1 MLYSNGQVTD
11 IVLWLLLT
19 TTALVAFAGAAAAA
33 GHTSVSHALSA
44 ELGYNSDIDAV
55 AGEKGFFW
63 EGNLKTTATAA
74 LDNGV
79 TAGAYFEITVSGD
92 DAAAGS
98 SDAGN
103 ALVAS
108 DFVLSLTSETAG
120 LYFGDTAPAGKKY
133 FSAAGDMESDGFS
146 TDSDSAVLRGD
157 VSFGG
162 MNGSVSYI
170 VDDASNTAE
179 QLAVGLGGS
188 FGSVTVGL
196 GYQEA
201 TTYVDAEGDFNNS
214 AVMGV
219 SASTTVAGATIT
231 AAYADDSNDG
241 VGQSGVAQTST
252 AIQVSYPMGP
262 VTATAY
268 YSMEQVNGVDA
279 VAGDNMGLTLAYAQD
294 AVAVTLKVRDEQGRN
309 EWNLEGSYD
318 MGNGATIMAGALNEN
333 EGADAD
339 FYIGGTYDLGGGA
352 SILAVYAEDKDADQA
367 DEIGSGEYDS
377 GMTVSVAFTF

>member
-1 MLYSNGQVTD
+1 MKN
-11 IVLWLLLT
+11 ILLT
-19 TTALVAFAGAAAAA
+19 TTALVAFAGAAAAD

-44 ELGYNSDIDAV
+44 TLGYNNEVDAI
-55 AGEKGFFW
+55 GEDGFFW

-74 LDNGV
+74 LDNGL

-108 DFVLSLTSETAG
+108 DFVLSLTSETAS

-170 VDDASNTAE
+170 VDDKSNTAE
-179 QLAVGLGGS
+179 QMAVGLGGS
-188 FGSVTVGL
+188 FGSVTVGF

-219 SASTTVAGATIT
+219 SASTTVAGATVT
-231 AAYADDSNDG
+231 VAYADDSNDG
-241 VGQSGVAQTST
+241 VGQTGIAQTST
-252 AIQVSYPMGP
+252 AIQVAYPMGP
-262 VTATAY
+262 VKATAY

-352 SILAVYAEDKDADQA
+352 SILAVYADDKDGDQK
-367 DEIGSGEYDS
+367 DEIGSGEYDP
-377 GMTVSVAFTF
+377 GMTVAVSFTF

>member
-1 MLYSNGQVTD
+1 MWYSNGKDTD
-11 IVLWLLLT
+11 IALWILLT
-19 TTALVAFAGAAAAA
+19 TTALVAFAGAAAAD
-33 GHTSVSHALSA
+33 GHTSVTHALSG
-44 ELGYNSDIDAV
+44 ELGYNSEVDGI
-55 AGEKGFFW
+55 GEDGFFW

-74 LDNGV
+74 LDNGL

-108 DFVLSLTSETAG
+108 DFVLSLTSDNAS

-133 FSAAGDMESDGFS
+133 SSAAGDMEGDSFS

-157 VSFGG
+157 VSFNG

-170 VDDASNTAE
+170 IDDAANTAE
-179 QLAVGLGGS
+179 QLALGLGGS
-188 FGSVTVGL
+188 FGAFTFGL

-201 TTYVDAEGDFNNS
+201 TSYADAEGDFN
-214 AVMGV
+214 ADEVLGV
-219 SASTTVAGATIT
+219 SVGGTFAGATVT
-231 AAYADDSNDG
+231 LAYAEETA
-241 VGQSGVAQTST
+241 SGETST
-252 AIQVSYPMGP
+252 GIQVAYPFGP

-268 YSMEQVNGVDA
+268 YSMEEVSGVD
-279 VAGDNMGLTLAYAQD
+279 VDDNYGITVAYAQD
-294 AVAVTLKVRDEQGRN
+294 AIAVTAKFRNEQGRD

-318 MGNGATIMAGALNEN
+318 MGNGATILAGALNEN
-333 EGADAD
+333 EGADTD

-352 SILAVYAEDKDADQA
+352 SVLAVYADDKDGDQA
-367 DEIGSGEYDS
+367 DEIGSGEYDP
-377 GMTVSVAFTF
+377 GMTVSVSFTF

>member
-1 MLYSNGQVTD
+1 MKN
-11 IVLWLLLT
+11 ILLT
-19 TTALVAFAGAAAAA
+19 TTALVAFAGAAAAD

-44 ELGYNSDIDAV
+44 TLGYNNEVDAI
-55 AGEKGFFW
+55 GEDGFFW

-74 LDNGV
+74 LDNGL

-108 DFVLSLTSETAG
+108 DFVLSLTSETAS

-146 TDSDSAVLRGD
+146 TDSVSAVLRGD

-219 SASTTVAGATIT
+219 SASTTVAGATVT
-231 AAYADDSNDG
+231 VAYADDSNDG
-241 VGQSGVAQTST
+241 VGQTGIAQTST
-252 AIQVSYPMGP
+252 AIQVAYPMGP
-262 VTATAY
+262 VKATAY

-352 SILAVYAEDKDADQA
+352 SILAVYADDKDGDQK
-367 DEIGSGEYDS
+367 DEIGSGEYDP
-377 GMTVSVAFTF
+377 GMTVAVSFTF

>member
-1 MLYSNGQVTD
+1 MKN
-11 IVLWLLLT
+11 ILLT
-19 TTALVAFAGAAAAA
+19 TTALVAFAGAAAAD

-44 ELGYNSDIDAV
+44 TLGYNNEVDAI
-55 AGEKGFFW
+55 GEDGFFW

-74 LDNGV
+74 LDNGL

-108 DFVLSLTSETAG
+108 DFVLSLTSETAS

-170 VDDASNTAE
+170 VDDKSNTAE
-179 QLAVGLGGS
+179 QMAVGLGGS
-188 FGSVTVGL
+188 FGSVTVGF

-219 SASTTVAGATIT
+219 SASTTVAGATVT
-231 AAYADDSNDG
+231 VAYADDSNDG
-241 VGQSGVAQTST
+241 VGQTGIAQTST
-252 AIQVSYPMGP
+252 AIQVAYPMGP

-318 MGNGATIMAGALNEN
+318 MGNGATILAGALNEN

-352 SILAVYAEDKDADQA
+352 SILAVYADDKDGDQK
-367 DEIGSGEYDS
+367 DEIGSGEYDP
-377 GMTVSVAFTF
+377 GMTVAVSFTF

>member
-1 MLYSNGQVTD
+1 MWYSNGKDTD
-11 IVLWLLLT
+11 IVLWILLT
-19 TTALVAFAGAAAAA
+19 TTALVAFAGAAAAD

-44 ELGYNSDIDAV
+44 ELGYNSDIDAA

-92 DAAAGS
+92 DADAGS
-98 SDAGN
+98 SDSGN
-103 ALVAS
+103 ALTAS
-108 DFVLSLTSETAG
+108 DFVLSLTSETAS

-133 FSAAGDMESDGFS
+133 FSAAGDMESDNFS

-170 VDDASNTAE
+170 VDDKSNTAE

-188 FGSVTVGL
+188 FGAATVGF

-201 TTYVDAEGDFNNS
+201 TTYTDNEGDFNNS
-214 AVMGV
+214 EVMGV
-219 SASTTVAGATIT
+219 SASTTVAGATVTVAYSDET
-231 AAYADDSNDG
+231 ASAK
-241 VGQSGVAQTST
+241 TST
-252 AIQVSYPMGP
+252 AIQVAYPVGP

-279 VAGDNMGLTLAYAQD
+279 VAGNNMGLTLAYAQD
-294 AVAVTLKVRDEQGRN
+294 AVAVTLKVCEEQGTN

-318 MGNGATIMAGALNEN
+318 MGNGATILAGALSEDSLRT
-333 EGADAD
+333 GSTDAD

-352 SILAVYAEDKDADQA
+352 SILAVYAEDKDGDQA

-377 GMTVSVAFTF
+377 GMTVAVSFKF

>member
-1 MLYSNGQVTD
+1 MKNM
-11 IVLWLLLT
+11 LLT
-19 TTALVAFAGAAAAA
+19 TTALVAFAGAAAAD

-44 ELGYNSDIDAV
+44 TLGYNSDIDAV

-74 LDNGV
+74 LDNGL

-103 ALVAS
+103 ALAAS
-108 DFVLSLTSETAG
+108 DFVLSLTSETAS

-170 VDDASNTAE
+170 ADDAANTAE
-179 QLAVGLGGS
+179 QMAVGLGGS
-188 FGSVTVGL
+188 FGSVTVGF

-201 TTYVDAEGDFNNS
+201 TTYEDAEGDYNSS

-219 SASTTVAGATIT
+219 SASTTVAGATVT
-231 AAYADDSNDG
+231 VAYADDSNDG
-241 VGQSGVAQTST
+241 VDQSGVAQTST
-252 AIQVSYPMGP
+252 AIQVAYPMGP

-268 YSMEQVNGVDA
+268 YSMEQVDGVDA
-279 VAGDNMGLTLAYAQD
+279 ANGDNMGLTLAYAQD

-318 MGNGATIMAGALNEN
+318 MGNGATILAGALNEN
-333 EGADAD
+333 EGDDAD

-352 SILAVYAEDKDADQA
+352 SILAVYADDKDGDQG

-377 GMTVSVAFTF
+377 GMTVSVSFTF

>member
-1 MLYSNGQVTD
+1 MWYSNGKDTD
-11 IVLWLLLT
+11 IALWILLT
-19 TTALVAFAGAAAAA
+19 TTALVAFAGAAAAD

-44 ELGYNSDIDAV
+44 TLGYNNEVDAI
-55 AGEKGFFW
+55 GEDGFFW
-63 EGNLKTTATAA
+63 EGNLKTTAAAA
-74 LDNGV
+74 LDNGL

-108 DFVLSLTSETAG
+108 DFVLSLTSETAS

-170 VDDASNTAE
+170 MDDASNTAE

-318 MGNGATIMAGALNEN
+318 MGNGATILAGALNEN

-352 SILAVYAEDKDADQA
+352 SILAVYADDKDADQG
-367 DEIGSGEYDS
+367 DEIGSGEYDP
-377 GMTVSVAFTF
+377 GMTVAVSFTF

>member
-1 MLYSNGQVTD
+1 MKS
-11 IVLWLLLT
+11 ILLT
-19 TTALVAFAGAAAAA
+19 TTALVAFAGAAAAD

-44 ELGYNSDIDAV
+44 ELGYNNEADAI
-55 AGEKGFFW
+55 GEDGFFW
-63 EGNLKTTATAA
+63 EGNLKTTAAAA
-74 LDNGV
+74 LDNGL

-108 DFVLSLTSETAG
+108 DFVLSLTSETAS

-170 VDDASNTAE
+170 MDDASNTAE

-241 VGQSGVAQTST
+241 VGQSGVAQTSK

-279 VAGDNMGLTLAYAQD
+279 VAGNNMGLTLAYAQD
-294 AVAVTLKVRDEQGRN
+294 AVAVTLKVREEQGRN

-318 MGNGATIMAGALNEN
+318 MGNGATILAGALNEN

-352 SILAVYAEDKDADQA
+352 SLLAVYADDKDGDQA
-367 DEIGSGEYDS
+367 DEIGSGEYDP
-377 GMTVSVAFTF
+377 GMTVAVSFTF

>member
-1 MLYSNGQVTD
+1 MKS
-11 IVLWLLLT
+11 ILLT
-19 TTALVAFAGAAAAA
+19 TTALVAFAGAAAAD

-44 ELGYNSDIDAV
+44 TLGYNNEVDAI
-55 AGEKGFFW
+55 GEDGFFW

-74 LDNGV
+74 LDNGL

-108 DFVLSLTSETAG
+108 DFVLSLTSETAS

-170 VDDASNTAE
+170 MDDASNTAE

-318 MGNGATIMAGALNEN
+318 MGNGATVLAGALNEN
-333 EGADAD
+333 EGNDVD

-352 SILAVYAEDKDADQA
+352 SLLAVYADDKDGDQA
-367 DEIGSGEYDS
+367 DEIGSGEYDP
-377 GMTVSVAFTF
+377 GMTVAVSFTF

>member
-1 MLYSNGQVTD
+1 MKS
-11 IVLWLLLT
+11 ILLT
-19 TTALVAFAGAAAAA
+19 TTALVAFAGAAAAD

-44 ELGYNSDIDAV
+44 TLGYNNEVDAI
-55 AGEKGFFW
+55 GEDGFFW

-74 LDNGV
+74 LDNGL

-108 DFVLSLTSETAG
+108 DFVLSLTSETAS
-120 LYFGDTAPAGKKY
+120 LYFGDTAPAGQKY

-214 AVMGV
+214 AVLGV
-219 SASTTVAGATIT
+219 SASTTVAGATVT
-231 AAYADDSNDG
+231 LAYADDSNDG
-241 VGQSGVAQTST
+241 VGQTGVAQTST
-252 AIQVSYPMGP
+252 AIQVSYPIGP

-268 YSMEQVNGVDA
+268 YSMEEVNGVGVD
-279 VAGDNMGLTLAYAQD
+279 DNMGLTLAYAQD

-318 MGNGATIMAGALNEN
+318 MGNGATILAGALNEN

-352 SILAVYAEDKDADQA
+352 SVLAVYADDKDGDQA
-367 DEIGSGEYDS
+367 DEIGSGEYDP
-377 GMTVSVAFTF
+377 GMTVSVSFTF

>member
-1 MLYSNGQVTD
+1 MKN
-11 IVLWLLLT
+11 ILLT
-19 TTALVAFAGAAAAA
+19 TTALVAFAGAAAAD

-44 ELGYNSDIDAV
+44 TLGYNNEVDAI
-55 AGEKGFFW
+55 GEDGFFW

-74 LDNGV
+74 LDNGL

-108 DFVLSLTSETAG
+108 DFVLSLTSETAS

-133 FSAAGDMESDGFS
+133 FSAAGDMESDNFS

-162 MNGSVSYI
+162 MNASVSYI

-188 FGSVTVGL
+188 FGAATVGF

-201 TTYVDAEGDFNNS
+201 TTYTDNEGDFNNS
-214 AVMGV
+214 EVMGV
-219 SASTTVAGATIT
+219 SASTTVAGATVT
-231 AAYADDSNDG
+231 VAYADDSNDG
-241 VGQSGVAQTST
+241 VGQTGIAQTST
-252 AIQVSYPMGP
+252 AIQVAYPMGP

-318 MGNGATIMAGALNEN
+318 MGNGATILAGALNEN

-352 SILAVYAEDKDADQA
+352 SILAVYADDKDGDQK
-367 DEIGSGEYDS
+367 DEIGSGEYDP
-377 GMTVSVAFTF
+377 GMTVAVSFTF

>member
-1 MLYSNGQVTD
+1 MKN
-11 IVLWLLLT
+11 ILLT
-19 TTALVAFAGAAAAA
+19 TTALVAFAGAAAAD

-44 ELGYNSDIDAV
+44 TLGYNNEVDAI
-55 AGEKGFFW
+55 GEDGFFW

-79 TAGAYFEITVSGD
+79 TAGAYFEITISGD
-92 DAAAGS
+92 DTAAGS

-103 ALVAS
+103 GLTAS
-108 DFVLSLTSETAG
+108 DFVLSLTSETAS

-133 FSAAGDMESDGFS
+133 FSAAGDMESDNFS

-162 MNGSVSYI
+162 MNASVSYI

-219 SASTTVAGATIT
+219 SASTTVAGATVT
-231 AAYADDSNDG
+231 VAYADDSNDG
-241 VGQSGVAQTST
+241 VGQTGIAQTST
-252 AIQVSYPMGP
+252 AIQVAYPMGP
-262 VTATAY
+262 VKATAY

-352 SILAVYAEDKDADQA
+352 SILAVYADDKDGDQK
-367 DEIGSGEYDS
+367 DEIGSGEYDP
-377 GMTVSVAFTF
+377 GMTVAVSFTF

>member
-1 MLYSNGQVTD
+1 MKN
-11 IVLWLLLT
+11 ILLT
-19 TTALVAFAGAAAAA
+19 TTALVAFAGAAAAD

-44 ELGYNSDIDAV
+44 TLGYNNEVDAI
-55 AGEKGFFW
+55 GEDGFFW

-74 LDNGV
+74 LDNGL

-108 DFVLSLTSETAG
+108 DFVLSLTSETAS

-219 SASTTVAGATIT
+219 SASTTVAGATVT
-231 AAYADDSNDG
+231 VAYADDSNDG
-241 VGQSGVAQTST
+241 VGQTGIAQTST
-252 AIQVSYPMGP
+252 AIQVAYPMGP

-352 SILAVYAEDKDADQA
+352 SILAVYADDKDGDQK
-367 DEIGSGEYDS
+367 DEIGSGEYDP
-377 GMTVSVAFTF
+377 GMTVAVSFTF